1 MALKSVDDV
10 DDNGFDNELLL
21 QRLHIL
27 SRTLETFSRITI
39 EGQEVETMLNLKT
52 LRKMNQL
59 KSIMLINQKKKLVYL
74 LEIL

>member
-1 MALKSVDDV
+1 MLMIMDLMIDS
-10 DDNGFDNELLL
+10 LL

-27 SRTLETFSRITI
+27 PRILETFSGITI

-59 KSIMLINQKKKLVYL
+59 KSILLKNQKKM
-74 LEIL
+74 